1 MIDGIVDH
9 LLMKK
14 EVLLLIVIIKICKI
28 MNQNAKE
35 IRSKVFLTQI
45 TKKNKI
51 KRSKEIG
58 IVIKIEIDVNRTKIG
73 ID

>member
-14 EVLLLIVIIKICKI
+14 EVLLLIVIIKICNI
-28 MNQNAKE
+28 MNQNVKE
-35 IRSKVFLTQI
+35 IKSKVFLIQI

-51 KRSKEIG
+51 KRSKEIA
-58 IVIKIEIDVNRTKIG
+58 IVIKIEIDLNGTKI
-73 ID
+73 

>member
-9 LLMKK
+9 LLTKK

-51 KRSKEIG
+51 KRSKEIA
-58 IVIKIEIDVNRTKIG
+58 IVIKIEIDVNRTKI
-73 ID
+73 

>member
-58 IVIKIEIDVNRTKIG
+58 IVIKIEIDVNRTKI
-73 ID
+73 